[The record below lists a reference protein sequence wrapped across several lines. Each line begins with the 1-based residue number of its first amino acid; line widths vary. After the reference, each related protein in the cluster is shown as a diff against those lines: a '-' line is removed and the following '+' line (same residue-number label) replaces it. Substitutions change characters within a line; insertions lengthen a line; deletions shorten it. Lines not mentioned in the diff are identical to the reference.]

1 MITEDSQ
8 MFKSKTKNQKI
19 KLNSQKKVITT
30 MRFECDCKSAEL
42 AEIKAQLIE
51 EKETISNQNKNL
63 RRKNSENKDLVD

>member
-19 KLNSQKKVITT
+19 KLNSQKKVIST
-30 MRFECDCKSAEL
+30 MRFDCETKSAEL

-51 EKETISNQNKNL
+51 EKETISTQSKNL